1 VALASAAKKRYE
13 GDPDVRVAIN
23 RRTGSYETFRRWLV
37 VADGAQIESP
47 DRQMKLEDASRIQAD
62 VQAGGYVEILLENA
76 DFGGRIA
83 AQTAKQVIVQKVRD
97 AERAQIVDAY
107 LHRKGELI
115 GGVIKRLER
124 DRDQARSVASAR
136 SAAM

>member
-1 VALASAAKKRYE
+1 
-13 GDPDVRVAIN
+13 
-23 RRTGSYETFRRWLV
+23 
-37 VADGAQIESP
+37 
-47 DRQMKLEDASRIQAD
+47 MKLSEARQLKAD
-62 VQAGGYVEILLENA
+62 VQVDEFVESLLENA

-115 GGVIKRLER
+115 GGVVKRLER
-124 DRDQARSVASAR
+124 GDVIIDVGGNVEAKIAVKI
-136 SAAM
+136 

>member
-1 VALASAAKKRYE
+1 MRAE
-13 GDPDVRVAIN
+13 
-23 RRTGSYETFRRWLV
+23 
-37 VADGAQIESP
+37 
-47 DRQMKLEDASRIQAD
+47 IQAD

-124 DRDQARSVASAR
+124 DRDRRSERGERSERSDVILDVGGNVEAKIMGEDQIPRESFRMASGCGVT
-136 SAAM
+136 